1 VPLPISF
8 KNIGINKAY
17 TRPQLADI
25 WGLGGPQAIARG
37 VFTPANANIII
48 LFVTHNKRDDSTPY
62 DDHILGDV
70 LYWEGEKGHAN
81 DSRIANVHVNSD
93 EVHLFY
99 RDHHRDAFIYKG
111 LLTLIQFK
119 EKKDEPS
126 EFQFLMGQNESF
138 DEYELKESL
147 IELYGSPLDTTRE
160 TIIDARVGQR
170 HFRRQ
175 LMQKWK
181 SCAVTGVGK
190 KEVLLASHIKPW
202 SKSSDGERLDAYNGL
217 LLTPA
222 LDRLFDEGIV
232 TFRQNRKIVLSNQLA
247 PWEYQ
252 KLGIDAAMELRE
264 LPVRTSDYLE
274 YHRDTIFK
282 QTLSY

>member
-1 VPLPISF
+1 MPISF
-8 KNIGINKAY
+8 RNIVIGKAY

-48 LFVTHNKRDDSTPY
+48 LFVTHDKRDDSTPY

-81 DSRIANVHVNSD
+81 DNRIANAHVNAD

-119 EKKDEPS
+119 EKKDKPS
-126 EFQFLMGQNESF
+126 EFQFLINEYALF
-138 DEYELKESL
+138 DENELEEPWV
-147 IELYGSPLDTTRE
+147 ELRSFVSKTKRE
-160 TIIDARVGQR
+160 TIINARLGQQ

-175 LMQKWK
+175 LIQRWQ
-181 SCAVTGVGK
+181 SCSVTDINK
-190 KEVLLASHIKPW
+190 RDVLLASHIKPW
-202 SKSSDGERLDAYNGL
+202 RLSSDGEKLDAYNGL

-222 LDRLFDEGIV
+222 LDRLFDKGIV
-232 TFRQNRKIVLSNQLA
+232 TFRQNRKIVLSNQLTS
-247 PWEYQ
+247 WEYQ
-252 KLGIDAAMELRE
+252 KMGIDSSMELRE
-264 LPVRTSDYLE
+264 LPVRTNDYLE
-274 YHRDTIFK
+274 YHRDAIFK
-282 QTLSY
+282 HI